1 MFTFI
6 TILKIWSIIENTF
19 PKKIQYRLRHLYFN
33 TRYLLF
39 LGKSYFCP
47 ICNTYYRKFLPF
59 SKESNIACP
68 KDDSLDRHREIWLF
82 LKYKT
87 ALFSN
92 NLKVLHFAPEYCLQK
107 RFKTMTNLNYV
118 SADLDSSEAMIQM
131 DITNILFQDNTFDVI
146 LCNQV
151 LEHIVDDRK
160 AMEEL
165 FRVLR
170 PEGWCLINIPIDLKR
185 EKTYENKN
193 ITNPRIREEL
203 FGQEDHVRIYGR
215 DFIKRLE
222 KTGFDVKRV
231 DSFLKSLSR
240 EKIEKLSLNIRVK
253 LFFCIKPAF

>member
-1 MFTFI
+1 MFIFI
-6 TILKIWSIIENTF
+6 TILKIWSITEKVF
-19 PKKIQYRLRHLYFN
+19 PKKIHYRLRHLYFN
-33 TRYLLF
+33 VRYLFF

-68 KDDSLDRHREIWLF
+68 KDDSLDRHREIWLYF
-82 LKYKT
+82 KYKT
-87 ALFSN
+87 DIFSN
-92 NLKVLHFAPEYCLQK
+92 NLKVLHFAPEYCLQN
-107 RFKTMTNLNYV
+107 RFKKMTNLNYV
-118 SADLDSSEAMIQM
+118 SADLDSSEAMVQM

-160 AMEEL
+160 AMKEL
-165 FRVLR
+165 FRVLK

-193 ITNPRIREEL
+193 VTSPRIREQL

-215 DFIKRLE
+215 DFIERLE

-240 EKIEKLSLNIRVK
+240 EKIEKLGLNILVK